1 MAVGMYFGSTSITRA
16 QYDAAVKGLEA
27 AGAAAPPGRLLHLA
41 LETDGKIQ
49 VFDVWESPEAFQA
62 VAATM
67 GPVFA
72 AAGVD
77 PGEPQISSVYNMIQA

>member
-67 GPVFA
+67 
-72 AAGVD
+72 
-77 PGEPQISSVYNMIQA
+77 